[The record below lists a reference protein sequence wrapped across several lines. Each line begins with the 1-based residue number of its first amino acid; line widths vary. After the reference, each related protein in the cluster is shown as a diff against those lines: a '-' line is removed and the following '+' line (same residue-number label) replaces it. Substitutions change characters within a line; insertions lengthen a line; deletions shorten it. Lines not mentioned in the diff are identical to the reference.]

1 MTYKEEQFGWAMNVW
16 ILILPF
22 LMLLFYLLE
31 IGDKPMPLFV
41 LIVSVVFFLII
52 FLLFFKLTV
61 AVNDSNIVISFGVG
75 IIRKKVSLGDINE
88 VKRVKTNWYNGWGI
102 RKIKNGMLYN
112 IQGFNAIELSFK
124 NKKSILRIGISSS
137 SDLDKEIR
145 NRITMNKS

>member
-41 LIVSVVFFLII
+41 LIVSVVLFLII

>member
-75 IIRKKVSLGDINE
+75 IIRKKVSLGDIKE

>member
-1 MTYKEEQFGWAMNVW
+1 MIYKEEQFGWAMNVW

-31 IGDKPMPLFV
+31 IGDKPMPLFI
-41 LIVSVVFFLII
+41 LIISVVFFLIV
-52 FLLFFKLTV
+52 FLLFFKLTIS
-61 AVNDSNIVISFGVG
+61 VNDKFIVIYFGVG
-75 IIRKKVSLGDINE
+75 LIRKKVDLSDVKE

-112 IQGFNAIELSFK
+112 IQGFHAIELSFK
-124 NKKSILRIGISSS
+124 SKKSILQIGTSSS

-145 NRITMNKS
+145 NKIINN

>member
-1 MTYKEEQFGWAMNVW
+1 MNVW

-31 IGDKPMPLFV
+31 IGDKPMPLFI
-41 LIVSVVFFLII
+41 LIISVVFFLII
-52 FLLFFKLTV
+52 FLLFFKLTIS
-61 AVNDSNIVISFGVG
+61 VNDKFIVISFGVG
-75 IIRKKVSLGDINE
+75 LIRKKVDLSDVKE

-112 IQGFNAIELSFK
+112 IQGFHAIELSFK
-124 NKKSILRIGISSS
+124 SKKSILQIGTSSS

-145 NRITMNKS
+145 NKK

>member
-52 FLLFFKLTV
+52 FLLFFKLTIT
-61 AVNDSNIVISFGVG
+61 VNDSNIVISFGVG
-75 IIRKKVSLGDINE
+75 IIRKKVSLGDIKE

>member
-52 FLLFFKLTV
+52 FLLFFKLTI

-75 IIRKKVSLGDINE
+75 IIRKKVSLGDIKE

>member
-52 FLLFFKLTV
+52 FLLFFKLTIT
-61 AVNDSNIVISFGVG
+61 VNDSNIVISFGVG

>member
-75 IIRKKVSLGDINE
+75 IIRKKVSLGDIKE

-124 NKKSILRIGISSS
+124 NKKSILRIGIRSS

>member
-22 LMLLFYLLE
+22 LILLFYLLE

-52 FLLFFKLTV
+52 FLLFFKLTI

-75 IIRKKVSLGDINE
+75 IIRKKVSLGDIKE

>member
-31 IGDKPMPLFV
+31 IGDKPMPLFI
-41 LIVSVVFFLII
+41 LIISVVFFLII

-61 AVNDSNIVISFGVG
+61 AVNDKNIIISFGIG
-75 IIRKKVSLGDINE
+75 IIRKKVSLGDIKE
-88 VKRVKTNWYNGWGI
+88 VKKVKTNWYNGWGI

-124 NKKSILRIGISSS
+124 HKRSILRIGTNSSS
-137 SDLDKEIR
+137 ALDKEIR
-145 NRITMNKS
+145 NKIINN

>member
-1 MTYKEEQFGWAMNVW
+1 
-16 ILILPF
+16 
-22 LMLLFYLLE
+22 
-31 IGDKPMPLFV
+31 MPLFV

-52 FLLFFKLTV
+52 FLLFFKLTI

-75 IIRKKVSLGDINE
+75 IIRKKVSLGDIKE

>member
-52 FLLFFKLTV
+52 FLLFFKLTI

-124 NKKSILRIGISSS
+124 NKKSILRIGIRSS